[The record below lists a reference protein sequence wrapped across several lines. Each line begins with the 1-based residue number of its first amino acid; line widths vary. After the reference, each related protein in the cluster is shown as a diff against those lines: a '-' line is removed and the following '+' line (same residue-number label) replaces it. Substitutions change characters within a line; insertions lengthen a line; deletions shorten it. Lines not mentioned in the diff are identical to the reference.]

1 MSKGAQVRVIEHTS
15 LLPYAASGRGP
26 LPFLIL

>member
-15 LLPYAASGRGP
+15 LPYAASGRR
-26 LPFLIL
+26 LQPFLIL